1 MLDKDVGYEEYE
13 YDETAR
19 LGDVTV
25 RLGDYGEIL
34 RVKNKFGLKTDE
46 ALIYI
51 IREFRK
57 QRLKNEGKN
66 V

>member
-13 YDETAR
+13 YDEIAR

-66 V
+66 A